1 VHRRIASA
9 KIKRAGIHFPARFY
23 FFQDAN
29 IMRAKLSL
37 STPDMNRARN
47 FLETIARGVTPTTLV
62 FLFLIIQAHTVLG
75 QTGGHTLFGDL
86 KVDDKNV
93 EDILPLSFEILLY
106 TEGGTLL
113 GRQSVTNNSRY
124 RFLNLANGRYDVVV
138 EVEGTEVARVRVF
151 VQSAYKTDFRQDLQ
165 LEWRAGLN
173 HRRQSK
179 AQTVSA
185 ADFYDRPDRNKPLF
199 EKAQRLLD
207 NRHDREAI
215 SALTEIVDRDPADFQ
230 AWTELGTAYLMGGNM
245 PEAEKA
251 YHRAIQERPTFVLAL
266 LNLGRVLMKQEKYV
280 ESIDPLS
287 GAILARPDS
296 ADAHL
301 LLGKTYLRLK
311 QGSKAVPELNEAL
324 RLDPQGK
331 AEAHLLLAALYDAAG
346 LKDRAAN
353 EYQQFLAKRRDY
365 SDRKKLERYISEH
378 RKPSQQLNQE
388 D

>member
-1 VHRRIASA
+1 
-9 KIKRAGIHFPARFY
+9 
-23 FFQDAN
+23 
-29 IMRAKLSL
+29 MRAQLSS
-37 STPDMNRARN
+37 STADMNRARN
-47 FLETIARGVTPTTLV
+47 YLETRQAAAITPAVIV
-62 FLFLIIQAHTVLG
+62 FLLLIYTLPILG
-75 QTGGHTLFGDL
+75 QGGGHTLFGDL
-86 KVDDKNV
+86 KVDEKGV
-93 EDILPLSFEILLY
+93 EDVVPLSFEILLY
-106 TEGGTLL
+106 SEGGTLL

-124 RFLNLANGRYDVVV
+124 RFLNLVNGHYDVVV

-165 LEWRAGLN
+165 LEWHAGLN
-173 HRRQSK
+173 QRRQSK
-179 AQTVSA
+179 AQTISA

-207 NRHDREAI
+207 NSHDREAV
-215 SALTEIVDRDPADFQ
+215 AVLTEIVDTDPADFQ
-230 AWTELGTAYLMGGNM
+230 AWTELGTAYLMGGNI

-251 YHRAIQERPTFVLAL
+251 YRRAIQEKPTFVLAL
-266 LNLGRVLMKQEKYV
+266 LNLGRVMIKQQKYV

-296 ADAHL
+296 ADAHF

-311 QGSKAVPELNEAL
+311 QGSKAVPELDEAL

-346 LKDRAAN
+346 LKDRAAH

-378 RKPSQQLNQE
+378 RKPSQPSNPE

>member
-1 VHRRIASA
+1 
-9 KIKRAGIHFPARFY
+9 
-23 FFQDAN
+23 
-29 IMRAKLSL
+29 MRAQLS
-37 STPDMNRARN
+37 SSNAGMNRARN
-47 FLETIARGVTPTTLV
+47 YLETRQTARAVTPAVVV
-62 FLFLIIQAHTVLG
+62 FLLLIHTLPTLG
-75 QTGGHTLFGDL
+75 QAGGHTLFGDL

-93 EDILPLSFEILLY
+93 EDVLPLSFEVLLY
-106 TEGGTLL
+106 SEGGTLL

-138 EVEGTEVARVRVF
+138 EVEGVEVARVRVF

-173 HRRQSK
+173 RRRPSK

-185 ADFYDRPDRNKPLF
+185 ADFYDRPNRNKPLF

-207 NRHDREAI
+207 NSHDREAV
-215 SALTEIVDRDPADFQ
+215 SALTEIVDIDPADFQ
-230 AWTELGTAYLMGGNM
+230 AWTELGTAYLMGGHM

-251 YHRAIQERPTFVLAL
+251 YRRAIQERPTFVLAL
-266 LNLGRVLMKQEKYV
+266 LNLGRVLMKEERYT

-287 GAILARPDS
+287 DATVARPDS
-296 ADAHL
+296 ADAHF

-311 QGSKAVPELNEAL
+311 QGSKAVPELNQAL

-331 AEAHLLLAALYDAAG
+331 AEAHLLLAALYDAVG

-365 SDRKKLERYISEH
+365 NDRKKLERYISEH
-378 RKPSQQLNQE
+378 RKPSRPLNQE

>member
-1 VHRRIASA
+1 
-9 KIKRAGIHFPARFY
+9 
-23 FFQDAN
+23 
-29 IMRAKLSL
+29 MRAQLSS
-37 STPDMNRARN
+37 STADMNRARN
-47 FLETIARGVTPTTLV
+47 YLETRQTARAITPVVVV
-62 FLFLIIQAHTVLG
+62 FLFLIHTLPILSQA
-75 QTGGHTLFGDL
+75 GGHTLFGDL
-86 KVDDKNV
+86 KVDDKDV
-93 EDILPLSFEILLY
+93 EDVVPLSFEILLY
-106 TEGGTLL
+106 SEGGTLL

-138 EVEGTEVARVRVF
+138 EVEGTEVARVRVL

-165 LEWRAGLN
+165 LEWRSGLN

-207 NRHDREAI
+207 NSHDREAV
-215 SALTEIVDRDPADFQ
+215 SALIEIVDRDPADFQ

-251 YHRAIQERPTFVLAL
+251 YRRAIQERPTFVLAL
-266 LNLGRVLMKQEKYV
+266 LNLGRVLMKEQKYV

-287 GAILARPDS
+287 GAILARPES
-296 ADAHL
+296 ADAHF
-301 LLGKTYLRLK
+301 LLGKTYLQLK

-331 AEAHLLLAALYDAAG
+331 AEAHLLLASLYDAAG

-365 SDRKKLERYISEH
+365 NDRKKLERYISEH
-378 RKPSQQLNQE
+378 RKPSRPLNQE